1 MEVFLNVVNYPF
13 IVDWNY
19 MHLLKNRKFRDTS
32 DCNISFPNISTL
44 SIYQREKHVSDNAKL
59 ICENMKK
66 GFRIFYT
73 CKRKHYFGKEWPMR
87 LETFYIFYSNFN
99 SNSFRAAFR
108 NHHRSLINSLSP
120 HLSEDIQKCGSM
132 LV

>member
-66 GFRIFYT
+66 ALEPFTPVKESIIL
-73 CKRKHYFGKEWPMR
+73 GKSDQW
-87 LETFYIFYSNFN
+87 
-99 SNSFRAAFR
+99 
-108 NHHRSLINSLSP
+108 
-120 HLSEDIQKCGSM
+120 D
-132 LV
+132 